1 MTEREWVGYEL
12 PPAVTA
18 RLCSPAL
25 VVHLDVVRRNI
36 ARVVELCGGDA
47 GRWRP
52 HVKTTKLPRVWRE
65 LVAAGVEHFKCATL
79 REARVLAE
87 TLEGRGDVLLAHPA
101 VGPAL
106 EGLGSLAERFPALR
120 LSILSEDPAHARR
133 VPEGVGVFG
142 DVDPGDYHRSGVPL
156 AARERII
163 AVAEAA
169 DTRFRGVHCYEGNL
183 TQRDYPERR
192 RRAFAVYEE
201 LLDLLAALRAAG
213 HPVEELVT
221 SGTPGFRCALEFA
234 PFAAFE
240 DTKHRVSPGTVVFH
254 DARSEEENP
263 ELRLEAA
270 AVVFTRVVSAPTA
283 TSVTCDAGSK
293 SIAAEAGDPCAVVLG
308 RPELL
313 ARTPSEEHLPLTV
326 RSGPPPA
333 RGTELYLV
341 PRHVCP
347 TVNLAE
353 EVLLVDGGVVVGA
366 ERVAARAHDLIV
378 E

>member
-1 MTEREWVGYEL
+1 MVQYEL
-12 PPAVTA
+12 PPEVTA

-25 VVHLDVVRRNI
+25 VVHLDRVRMNV

-47 GRWRP
+47 SRWRP
-52 HVKTTKLPRVWRE
+52 HVKTTKLPPVWRE
-65 LVAAGVEHFKCATL
+65 LVAAGVERFKCATL

-87 TLEGRGDVLLAHPA
+87 TLETRGDVLLAHPA

-106 EGLGSLAERFPALR
+106 EGLGALAARHPALR
-120 LSILSEDPAHARR
+120 FSILSEDPAHARR
-133 VPEGVGVFG
+133 VPQNVGVFV
-142 DVDPGDYHRSGVPL
+142 DVDPGDYHRTGVPL
-156 AARERII
+156 AARERIL
-163 AVAEAA
+163 AVARGAGV
-169 DTRFRGVHCYEGNL
+169 RFRGVHCYEGNL
-183 TQRDYPERR
+183 VQRDYAERR
-192 RRAFAVYEE
+192 RLAFAVYEE
-201 LLDLLAALRAAG
+201 LLDLLAALHAAG

-221 SGTPGFRCALEFA
+221 SGTPGFRCALEFT

-240 DTKHRVSPGTVVFH
+240 NTKHRVSPGTVVLH

-263 ELRLEAA
+263 ELRLEPA

-283 TSVTCDAGSK
+283 DSVTCDAGSK
-293 SIAAEAGDPCAVVLG
+293 SVAAEAGTPCAVVLG

-326 RSGPPPA
+326 RSGPPPP

-353 EVLLVDGGVVVGA
+353 EVLLVEGGVVIGV
-366 ERVAARAHDLIV
+366 ERVTARAHDLIV